1 MATISTSLFFFSF
14 DYCYLFCFFCKV
26 PVRSLPYLP
35 DCPVANLANSTFVG
49 NVECVCSDVKCQSQI
64 RIKPIA
70 GTGITRLSVTSL
82 LKLPWSKGLF
92 ESGGIYY

>member
-1 MATISTSLFFFSF
+1 MLCVAIVTVRRQFTRSTSLFF
-14 DYCYLFCFFCKV
+14 LLMMMIICFVFFKV

-35 DCPVANLANSTFVG
+35 DCPVANLAASTFVG

-70 GTGITRLSVTSL
+70 GTVC
-82 LKLPWSKGLF
+82 
-92 ESGGIYY
+92 